1 VVDVVRGPFILLFR
15 LIGVFP
21 YPETER
27 FGVVSHQASWL
38 DTSMFSTHLLW
49 TLFSGMAVGWFG
61 MVCSVSAAT
70 PPKQPN
76 VIVILVDDLGWADLA
91 CYGNQFHETPNIDQ
105 LARDGV
111 RFASAYSACTVCS
124 PTRASLLTGK
134 YPARLHLTDWIA
146 GHPRPYAALRVPNW
160 TQSLPASER
169 TLAEALNEVGYRSAS
184 IGKWHLGKA
193 GSYPEQHGFD
203 SNVGGYER
211 GQPPSYHSP
220 YRIPTLTEDAPGK
233 FLTDRE
239 ADEAIRF
246 IEENRTRPFFLYLP
260 HYAVHTPLAGKP
272 EVVAKYQAKLGT
284 ETGRVRNPVYAALL
298 ESVDTALGR
307 IRETLSKLNLQDRTI
322 LLFTSDN
329 GGLVLGG
336 KKAPTSNLPL
346 RSGKG
351 SPYEGGV
358 RVPLIA
364 LWPNVTPAGAI
375 CDAPVITP
383 DLYPTV
389 LGWAGAKVAKGQMID
404 GTDLRPLLQR
414 PSRPSFRAAN
424 RAIFWHYPHYHPGGS
439 TPYGAIREG
448 DYKLIETFE
457 QGKAELYDLKSDLG
471 ETKNL
476 VESHPKRAARLL
488 RKLQQWRVQ
497 TGAQMPSINP
507 DYDPARDTF

>member
-1 VVDVVRGPFILLFR
+1 
-15 LIGVFP
+15 
-21 YPETER
+21 
-27 FGVVSHQASWL
+27 
-38 DTSMFSTHLLW
+38 MFSARSLW
-49 TLFSGMAVGWFG
+49 ILSFGMVVGWFG
-61 MVCSVSAAT
+61 MVCSRAAAPAAK
-70 PPKQPN
+70 PPN
-76 VIVILVDDLGWADLA
+76 IILILVDDLGWADLG
-91 CYGNQFHETPNIDQ
+91 CYGNRFHETPNLDQ
-105 LARDGV
+105 LAQEGV
-111 RFASAYSACTVCS
+111 RFTSAYSACTVCS

-146 GHPRPYAALRVPNW
+146 GHPRPHAKLSVPAW
-160 TQSLPASER
+160 TQSLPGNER
-169 TLAEALNEVGYRSAS
+169 TLAEALREVGYTSAN

-193 GSYPEQHGFD
+193 DSYPEQHGFD
-203 SNVGGYER
+203 RNVGGYER

-246 IEENRTRPFFLYLP
+246 IEENRTRSFFLYLP

-272 EVVAKYQAKLGT
+272 EVIAKYQAKLGA
-284 ETGRVRNPVYAALL
+284 GGDRVQNPVYAALL
-298 ESVDTALGR
+298 ESVDRAVGSIRQTLARLG
-307 IRETLSKLNLQDRTI
+307 LQDQTI

-364 LWPNVTPAGAI
+364 FWPKVTPAGAI

-389 LGWAGAKVAKGQMID
+389 LGLAGARVAKGQIID

-414 PSRPSFRAAN
+414 PSRPSLRAEN

-439 TPYGAIREG
+439 TPYSAIREG

-457 QGKAELYDLKSDLG
+457 QGKAELYDLRLDLG

-476 VESHPKRAARLL
+476 LESHPKRAARLL

-497 TGAQMPSINP
+497 TGAQMPSANP